1 LSLLKQFDI
10 TGKNIVITGAARGI
24 GKGIIRVLAESGAN
38 ILCTAL
44 TDVYLNKLVEELS
57 MKDIKI
63 EVLATDNTTISGWDR
78 TIDFALQKLGNI
90 DVLIN
95 NLGDAISKPVA
106 DLPGEESS
114 MTIMEW
120 NKIIDINLTH
130 AFLGCKTIGPHFLKR
145 KKGKVINITGIAARQ
160 GASHMTAYS
169 AGKAGLAR
177 FTQALALEWAPY
189 NILVNSI
196 APGAFPDADL
206 ENEQFLKERENWAK
220 SNVPLGR
227 FGDLNEVGYLA
238 AYLISDA
245 SNYMTGQTIYLDGG
259 LTYA

>member
-1 LSLLKQFDI
+1 MLKQFDI
-10 TGKNIVITGAARGI
+10 SGKNIIVTGAARGI
-24 GKGIIRVLAESGAN
+24 GKGIIRVLADSGAN

-44 TDVYLNKLVEELS
+44 TDVYLKKLSEELS
-57 MKDIKI
+57 LKNTNI
-63 EVLATDNTTISGWDR
+63 EVLATDNTTISGWDK
-78 TIDFALQKLGNI
+78 TIDLALQKWGHI

-106 DLPGEESS
+106 NLSDDESS
-114 MTIMEW
+114 MTIIEW
-120 NKIIDINLTH
+120 NKVIDINLNH
-130 AFLGCKTIGPHFLKR
+130 AFLGCKTIGPHFIKN

-160 GASHMTAYS
+160 GSAGMTAYS

-196 APGAFPDADL
+196 APGAFPDTDL
-206 ENEQFLKERENWAK
+206 EDKDFLKERTKWAK

-227 FGDLNEVGYLA
+227 IGHLNEVGYLA

-259 LTYA
+259 LTYG